1 MQTVYYLQFHI
12 SYFTRP
18 TKNNLSKNGVTKY
31 HSLSADFMQISQR
44 QLTTTRFLEED
55 NSDEDDDELLSELR
69 DKIT

>member
-1 MQTVYYLQFHI
+1 
-12 SYFTRP
+12 
-18 TKNNLSKNGVTKY
+18 
-31 HSLSADFMQISQR
+31 MQISQR